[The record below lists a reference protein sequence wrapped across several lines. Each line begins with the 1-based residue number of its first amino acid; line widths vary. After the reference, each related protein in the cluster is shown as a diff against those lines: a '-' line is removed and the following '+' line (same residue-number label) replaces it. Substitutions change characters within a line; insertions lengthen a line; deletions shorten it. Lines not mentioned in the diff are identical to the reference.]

1 METKIENTLP
11 TNLNPIPFLTL
22 RDVVRFTE
30 SARYQIFSFVEVLQ
44 KQSDEKIV
52 DFADDFKPI
61 LEKLFEIEEI
71 SFDLYV
77 KSKGYEKK

>member
-11 TNLNPIPFLTL
+11 TNFNPIPYLTF

-30 SARYQIFSFVEVLQ
+30 SARCQIFSFVEVLQ
-44 KQSDEKIV
+44 KQSDKQLYDLV
-52 DFADDFKPI
+52 DSFQPI
-61 LEKLFEIEEI
+61 IEKLSEIEDY